1 MTRIDVVSKRS
12 WNPFVRLAHTVS
24 RRQLGRDVDP
34 VGVYAYTPGLLMGY
48 GAFERATAK
57 QARMQERLK
66 VLAETS
72 ASWSS

>member
-12 WNPFVRLAHTVS
+12 WNPLVRLAHTVS

-48 GAFERATAK
+48 GAFESLPGA
-57 QARMQERLK
+57 ERPA
-66 VLAETS
+66 VA
-72 ASWSS
+72 AP